1 MKDTEQIYA
10 LYVQA
15 NPVPNPDLL
24 PLTKD
29 DAVLLSI
36 EGSED
41 MQTQEPI
48 KEQPVARNTS
58 RNVLVAVGAFA
69 VVIVIGLVTTLLL
82 TSNDEPSPVAA
93 ADAAPVVVFDGSTCT
108 YDGPTV
114 IEEGTVEFST
124 TNSGDMWLN
133 LTGWRMSGDALA
145 EELERTPVGTDMA
158 VTSSDPMPAGQPVL
172 GWYILPGKSHA
183 LTWAFTEGTYLV
195 DCVTDDR
202 VWRPAQLEIVA
213 P

>member
-15 NPVPNPDLL
+15 NPVPSPDQLPLIRDEAALL
-24 PLTKD
+24 P
-29 DAVLLSI
+29 I

-48 KEQPVARNTS
+48 KEQPTDRNTG
-58 RNVLVAVGAFA
+58 RNVLVAAGAFA
-69 VVIVIGLVTTLLL
+69 VVIVIGLVAALLFG
-82 TSNDEPSPVAA
+82 NGDPSPVAA
-93 ADAAPVVVFDGSTCT
+93 ADAAPLVIFDGSTCT
-108 YDGPTV
+108 YDGPTR

-124 TNSGDMWLN
+124 SNSGDVWFN
-133 LTGWRMSGDALA
+133 LTGWRMDGDALA
-145 EELERTPVGTDMA
+145 DELDRLPVGTDMA
-158 VTSSDPMPAGQPVL
+158 VTPSDPMPAGEAVL
-172 GWYILPGKSHA
+172 GWYVLPGKSHT
-183 LTWAFTEGTYLV
+183 LSWAFITEGTYLI
-195 DCVTDDR
+195 DCVTDDH

>member
-1 MKDTEQIYA
+1 MKDAEQIYA

-41 MQTQEPI
+41 MQTREPI
-48 KEQPVARNTS
+48 KQQPAARNTS

-69 VVIVIGLVTTLLL
+69 VVIVVGLAAALLL
-82 TSNDEPSPVAA
+82 TSNDAPSPIAA
-93 ADAAPVVVFDGSTCT
+93 ADAAPVIVFDGSTCT

-114 IEEGTVEFST
+114 IEDGTVEFT
-124 TNSGDMWLN
+124 LTNSADRRFEFAGWL
-133 LTGWRMSGDALA
+133 LSGAALA
-145 EELERTPVGTDMA
+145 DELERTPVGTDMA
-158 VTSSDPMPAGQPVL
+158 LTESAPMPDGELALHWIPVPGSTLTQPQYL
-172 GWYILPGKSHA
+172 R
-183 LTWAFTEGTYLV
+183 EGTYLI
-195 DCVTDDR
+195 DCVTDDH
-202 VWRPAQLEIVA
+202 VWRPARLEIVA